1 MNAVLKPNAAS
12 RGVSSRSRGRTT
24 GPITR
29 LMSPSGLGERAKPFV
44 FLDNF
49 DIQPNSDAMSNMH
62 PHSGIATVTVI
73 LGGAMDYSDSTGA
86 QGTLTE
92 GGVEW
97 MRAGGGVWHRGG
109 ATGGLGIKG
118 FQLWVALPPEQEN
131 SPANSQYLDP
141 SQVPVD
147 GPARVILGSYGSAH
161 SLIETGM
168 PMTYLHVRLKDGEQ
182 WRYVPPAD
190 HTVAWVAVA
199 SGKLR
204 VADTTVQDEIALF
217 EESEA
222 AIDFTAEGDTEFV
235 LGSAIKHPH
244 ELVLGYY
251 SVHTS
256 ADALQRGEAGIERIR
271 KQIKN

>member
-1 MNAVLKPNAAS
+1 M
-12 RGVSSRSRGRTT
+12 
-24 GPITR
+24 
-29 LMSPSGLGERAKPFV
+29 
-44 FLDNF
+44 
-49 DIQPNSDAMSNMH
+49 
-62 PHSGIATVTVI
+62 
-73 LGGAMDYSDSTGA
+73 
-86 QGTLTE
+86 
-92 GGVEW
+92 
-97 MRAGGGVWHRGG
+97 
-109 ATGGLGIKG
+109 
-118 FQLWVALPPEQEN
+118 
-131 SPANSQYLDP
+131 
-141 SQVPVD
+141 
-147 GPARVILGSYGSAH
+147 ILGSYGSAH

-182 WRYVPPAD
+182 WRYVPPAG

-256 ADALQRGEAGIERIR
+256 TDALQRGEAGIERIR
-271 KQIKN
+271 KQIQN